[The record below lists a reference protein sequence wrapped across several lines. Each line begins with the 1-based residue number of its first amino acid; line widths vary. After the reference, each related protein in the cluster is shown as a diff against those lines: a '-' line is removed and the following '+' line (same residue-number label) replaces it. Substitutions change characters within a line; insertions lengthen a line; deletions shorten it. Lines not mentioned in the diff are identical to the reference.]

1 MLCSFAVMTCKE
13 LSKEISFGG
22 VMGDV
27 YTYNAEVKYRCNEG
41 YYITKE
47 PQTVKSRV
55 LKCQSN
61 GTWKGEVPTC
71 SSK

>member
-1 MLCSFAVMTCKE
+1 
-13 LSKEISFGG
+13 
-22 VMGDV
+22 MGDV

>member
-1 MLCSFAVMTCKE
+1 
-13 LSKEISFGG
+13 
-22 VMGDV
+22 MGDV
-27 YTYNAEVKYRCNEG
+27 YTYNAEVNYRCNEG

-61 GTWKGEVPTC
+61 GTWKGGVPTC